1 MYRDPVI
8 ALLFSVGGPGIGYP
22 RRQMP
27 LRCSS
32 RRYDA
37 ELPAYPSFL
46 RDIDVV
52 DINRSGGRYPKRGCD
67 LAVSRPI
74 LAGKTVAV
82 EGEDLH

>member
-1 MYRDPVI
+1 MYRDPVVG
-8 ALLFSVGGPGIGYP
+8 LLVSGGPGNGHP

-27 LRCSS
+27 LCCSS

-52 DINRSGGRYPKRGCD
+52 DINRSGGRHPKRGCD
-67 LAVSRPI
+67 LDVSRPI